1 MYLLCGEKERIL
13 QVESGERHLRE
24 NDMQKLAE
32 RLRQCGCSDRA
43 VGGLLRMREESD
55 PRRRVRNIIRCR
67 CHVQEQIC
75 QTERKISCLDFLIY
89 RLSRR
94 RKRRGNRS
102 GS

>member
-1 MYLLCGEKERIL
+1 MLCGEKERIL

-94 RKRRGNRS
+94 RKTRKR
-102 GS
+102 

>member
-1 MYLLCGEKERIL
+1 MLCGKKKRIL

-32 RLRQCGCSDRA
+32 RLRQCGCSERA

-55 PRRRVRNIIRCR
+55 PRRRVRCIMRCR
-67 CHVQEQIC
+67 CHIQEQIC

-89 RLSRR
+89 RLSRG

>member
-1 MYLLCGEKERIL
+1 M
-13 QVESGERHLRE
+13 ESGERHLRE

-67 CHVQEQIC
+67 CHIQEQIC

-94 RKRRGNRS
+94 RMRRGNRS